1 MRYEAYLG
9 TSKKE
14 IEDFYVGGKQVEE
27 LWDGD
32 TLLWKKNGVKIRE
45 NVANFCGFSKSVS
58 QNGAELLSV
67 GYDGDVFDDT
77 GSFLELFTGEGTYT
91 KRLVTCN
98 DKEYCMAI
106 SLDNYFYAI
115 KRKGIPSHQEQT
127 ITAFYKFGEDG
138 NIIYSFY
145 NARAV
150 PTDVLDESMTGWYLN
165 YDNFYVINDTFYT
178 IFEVGSHNSTP
189 EKMANWFY
197 IVAYKNGSCIS
208 QRLVDTGIK
217 YGYNP
222 MEALK
227 CSNQFRIN
235 GINILSG
242 RVSYNTYHY
251 CYPLVK
257 VTENTFSVLNSFY
270 YTYIGT
276 DRKYIYLTDTFGC
289 NDGRRK
295 KLFSFDGENY
305 KCIIDLD
312 KIDIGTS
319 NCDFVAAVRIED
331 VLYAAVTYGD
341 FHFCDHSYV
350 IAIDEKEPKKSKI
363 IYKLNAS
370 SKKKNAWAAIRQL
383 TTKNG
388 KLYVHKAWQKSW
400 TDDKAKI
407 GIDEITFPSK
417 KGDKK

>member
-9 TSKKE
+9 TSKKK

-27 LWDGD
+27 LWGGN

-67 GYDGDVFDDT
+67 GYDGDVSYNT

-98 DKEYCMAI
+98 EEEYCMAI
-106 SLDNYFYAI
+106 SLDNYFYVI
-115 KRKGIPSHQEQT
+115 KYKGIQAQREHT
-127 ITAFYKFGEDG
+127 ITAFYKFAEDG
-138 NIIYSFY
+138 NAIYSFY
-145 NARAV
+145 NAKTV
-150 PTDVLDESMTGWYLN
+150 PTDVLDEFRRDWHLN
-165 YDNFYVINDTFYT
+165 HNNFYVINDTFYI
-178 IFEVGSHNSTP
+178 IFEVGAYNSTP

-208 QRLVDTGIK
+208 QKLVDTGIN
-217 YGYNP
+217 YGDNP
-222 MEALK
+222 MKSLA
-227 CSNQFRIN
+227 CANQFQIN
-235 GINILSG
+235 GTNILTG
-242 RVSYNTYHY
+242 GVPYNTYHY

-257 VTENTFSVLNSFY
+257 VTENTFSTLNSFY

-276 DRKYIYLTDTFGC
+276 DRKYIYLTDTLGC
-289 NDGRRK
+289 DDGRRK

-305 KCIIDLD
+305 KCIIDLE
-312 KIDIGTS
+312 KIGIGTNS
-319 NCDFVAAVRIED
+319 CDFVAVVRVED
-331 VLYAAVTYGD
+331 ILYAAVSYETFVLD
-341 FHFCDHSYV
+341 DQSYV

-363 IYKLNAS
+363 IYELNAS
-370 SKKKNAWAAIRQL
+370 SKRKYRWVAIRQL

-388 KLYVHKAWQKSW
+388 KLYVHKTWKES
-400 TDDKAKI
+400 DNKVKF